1 MAPSGVTD
9 IYVPRGTAD
18 AMRAGYARL
27 PMGDRMVL
35 ARHSVSTGESPSSIA
50 RHYGI
55 SLASLQ
61 RSNGLGKESKL
72 KAGQELVIPA
82 VATPAPDADVVRHG
96 SIVYRVKRGDTL
108 GGIARRYRTSPSA
121 IARASGV
128 NVSAPIR
135 VGQRLR
141 IPGNRAAVTA
151 SARRSAPSNAV
162 TAAASSAAAS
172 GKTVVHTVRRGE
184 TLYAIAGLYQVTVD
198 QICALNKIS
207 PGGVLYPGRRLKITN

>member
-1 MAPSGVTD
+1 
-9 IYVPRGTAD
+9 R
-18 AMRAGYARL
+18 
-27 PMGDRMVL
+27 
-35 ARHSVSTGESPSSIA
+35 
-50 RHYGI
+50 
-55 SLASLQ
+55 
-61 RSNGLGKESKL
+61 L

-108 GGIARRYRTSPSA
+108 GGIARRYRTSPGA

-128 NVSAPIR
+128 SVHAPIR

-151 SARRSAPSNAV
+151 SAKRAPSSKA
-162 TAAASSAAAS
+162 TAPIAAKAANAAAS

-198 QICALNKIS
+198 QICTLNKIS
-207 PGGVLYPGRRLKITN
+207 PGGVLYPGKRLKITN